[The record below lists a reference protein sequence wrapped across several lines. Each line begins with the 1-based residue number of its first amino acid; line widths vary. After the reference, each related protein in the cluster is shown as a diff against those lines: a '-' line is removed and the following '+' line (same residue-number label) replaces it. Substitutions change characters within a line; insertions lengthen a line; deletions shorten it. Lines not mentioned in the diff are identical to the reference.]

1 MEQAWPLKQSK
12 RRVTIC
18 GHYGS
23 GKTELAVSLALL
35 AARIK
40 PYVRTALVDL
50 DIANPYFRSREQ
62 RQLLEEAG
70 IGVYGSVYREE
81 ITAELPALGA
91 AARAP
96 LEDADCLC
104 LVDLG
109 GNGEGAKVLRQFGA
123 YFQGADC
130 CEALAV
136 VNANRPDTAT
146 VEGALE
152 HLSDMERAMGIRITG
167 LVNNCH
173 LLRETTAE
181 TIAQGRTLCEK
192 VGAATGLPI
201 LLNCYPAPLV
211 RREALVKI
219 GFDPKTLMPLG
230 MHMRP
235 TWLDK

>member
-1 MEQAWPLKQSK
+1 MDQAWPLKQSK
-12 RRVTIC
+12 RRIAIC

-35 AARIK
+35 AAKAR
-40 PYVRTALVDL
+40 PYARTALVDL

-62 RQLLEEAG
+62 RRLLEKAG
-70 IGVYGSVYREE
+70 VGVYGSAYREE

-91 AARAP
+91 DARAP
-96 LEDADCLC
+96 LEDAGCLC

-130 CEALAV
+130 CETLAV

-152 HLSDMERAMGIRITG
+152 HLCDMERAMGIRVTG

-181 TIAQGRTLCEK
+181 TIRQGRTLCETVSAK
-192 VGAATGLPI
+192 AGLPI

-211 RREALVKI
+211 SREALAQL
-219 GFDPKTLMPLG
+219 GFDEKTLMPLG